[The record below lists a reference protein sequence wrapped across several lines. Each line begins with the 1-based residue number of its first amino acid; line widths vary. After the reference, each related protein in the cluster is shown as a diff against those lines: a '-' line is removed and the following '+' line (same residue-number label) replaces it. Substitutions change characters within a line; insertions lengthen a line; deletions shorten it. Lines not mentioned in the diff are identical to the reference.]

1 MKKVG
6 IKIVVINIYW
16 ELGME
21 CYWVL
26 FILESVLFG
35 IKFVEDFFLVNV
47 NGDIVFINGIIK
59 YLIVNDWVN

>member
-1 MKKVG
+1 
-6 IKIVVINIYW
+6 
-16 ELGME
+16 ME

-47 NGDIVFINGIIK
+47 NGDMVFINGIIK
-59 YLIVNDWVN
+59 YLIVNDWIDKYFIDNYIN